1 MKIAILEPDNDK
13 LDRALESL
21 SASGHLCFGVR
32 CDEDMRWVLDDV
44 SVDLFLIDW
53 TDPDGMRYET
63 LTHLAQCE
71 PGVPVVLCVA
81 PHTPDFLVNSGIKC
95 GASLALEK
103 PVRGVD
109 LLHSLLTLSNDRF
122 PSVFAVGTHVM

>member
-1 MKIAILEPDNDK
+1 MKIAILESDVEK
-13 LDRALESL
+13 LDRTLEML

-32 CDEDMRWVLDDV
+32 SDEGVRRVLDDV

-53 TDPDGMRYET
+53 TDPDGVRYET
-63 LTHLAQCE
+63 LTHLSQCA

-81 PHTPDFLVNSGIKC
+81 PHTPDSVINSGMQC
-95 GASLALEK
+95 GANLVLEK

-109 LLHSLLTLSNDRF
+109 SLTCLHTLSNDSF
-122 PSVFAVGTHVM
+122 PSVFAAGAHVM

>member
-1 MKIAILEPDNDK
+1 MKIAILESDVDK
-13 LDRALESL
+13 LDKTLETL

-32 CDEDMRWVLDDV
+32 SDEGVRRVLDDV

-53 TDPDGMRYET
+53 TDPDGVRYDT
-63 LTHLAQCE
+63 LTHLSQCA

-81 PHTPDFLVNSGIKC
+81 PHTPDSVVNSGIKC

-103 PVRGVD
+103 PLRGID
-109 LLHSLLTLSNDRF
+109 SLNSLHTLSRDGF
-122 PSVFAVGTHVM
+122 ASVFAAGTHVM